1 LRNASIADGVKS
13 GALILP
19 LQSKAKRRTERE
31 QRRKVERKSQK
42 EKKKPRPKELLLQG
56 NEAVVEGA
64 LRAGC
69 RFFAGYPITPAT
81 EISEI
86 LSTRLPLVDGTF
98 IQMEDEIASLGAVIG
113 ASLAGVKAMTATSGP
128 GFSLMQENL
137 GFAIIAEVPCV
148 VVDVMRGGPSTG
160 LPTSPSQSDV
170 MQARWGTHGDHPII
184 VLSAST
190 VRECYDMTIR
200 AFNFSE
206 KFRTPVI
213 LLIDEVVGHM
223 REKIALGDQNEIE
236 IFNRVKPTMPPE
248 WYIPYEDTP
257 SGIPSMA
264 NFGEGYRYHVTG
276 LTHDIRGFPTSRP
289 DEIGPF
295 IARLHRKISQH
306 FSEIQIGEFFQTED
320 AEITVVA
327 YGCVA
332 RSAKR
337 AVIEAR
343 EKGMK
348 VGLLKLMTLWPFM
361 RSAVEKVLQT
371 SKALIVPEMN
381 MGQIS
386 REVKRVN
393 RGITKVVALNKVDG
407 TIITPGEILDRMMEI
422 SDARSN

>member
-1 LRNASIADGVKS
+1 
-13 GALILP
+13 
-19 LQSKAKRRTERE
+19 
-31 QRRKVERKSQK
+31 
-42 EKKKPRPKELLLQG
+42 LLLQG
-56 NEAVVEGA
+56 NEAIAEGA

-81 EISEI
+81 EISEV
-86 LSTRLPLVDGTF
+86 LSVRLPKVDGTF

-113 ASLAGVKAMTATSGP
+113 ASLTGVKSMTATSGP

-137 GFAIIAEVPCV
+137 GLAIIAEVPCV
-148 VVDVMRGGPSTG
+148 IVNVMRGGPSTG
-160 LPTSPSQSDV
+160 LPTFPAQGDV

-190 VRECYDMTIR
+190 VRECYDMTIQ
-200 AFNFSE
+200 AFNLSE

-223 REKIALGDQNEIE
+223 REKMVLDDEEKIE
-236 IFNRVKPTMPPE
+236 IFNRVRPTMPPE

-257 SGIPSMA
+257 SGVSPMA

-276 LTHDIRGFPTSRP
+276 LTHDVRGFPTSRP

-295 IARLHRKISQH
+295 ISRLHRKISSH
-306 FSEIQIGEFFQTED
+306 FSEIQIAEFFKTED
-320 AEITVVA
+320 AEITIVA

-343 EKGMK
+343 EKGLK
-348 VGLLKLMTLWPFM
+348 VGLLKLSTIWPFM
-361 RSAVEKVLQT
+361 RTAVEKALQT
-371 SKALIVPEMN
+371 SKILIVPEMN

-393 RGITKVVALNKVDG
+393 RGVARVIALNKVDG
-407 TIITPGEILDRMMEI
+407 TIITPMEILNRIQEVSI
-422 SDARSN
+422 TNH

>member
-1 LRNASIADGVKS
+1 
-13 GALILP
+13 
-19 LQSKAKRRTERE
+19 
-31 QRRKVERKSQK
+31 VERKSQR
-42 EKKKPRPKELLLQG
+42 EKKKSHRKELLLQG

-86 LSTRLPLVDGTF
+86 LSVKLPQVDGTF

-148 VVDVMRGGPSTG
+148 IVNVMRGGPSTG
-160 LPTSPSQSDV
+160 LPTFPAQGDV

-184 VLSAST
+184 ALSAST
-190 VRECYDMTIR
+190 VRECYDVTIK
-200 AFNFSE
+200 AFNLSE

-213 LLIDEVVGHM
+213 LLLDEVVAHM
-223 REKIALGDQNEIE
+223 REKMVLDDQEEIE
-236 IFNRVKPTMPPE
+236 ILNRVKPTVPPE

-257 SGIPSMA
+257 MGVPAMA

-306 FSEIQIGEFFQTED
+306 FSEIQIAEFYQTED
-320 AEITVVA
+320 AEITVIA

-337 AVIEAR
+337 AVRDAR

-348 VGLLKLMTLWPFM
+348 VGLLKLTTIWPFM
-361 RSAVEKVLQT
+361 RSSVEKVLQT
-371 SKALIVPEMN
+371 SKILIVPEMN

-393 RGITKVVALNKVDG
+393 RGVAKVITLSKVDG
-407 TIITPGEILDRMMEI
+407 TIITPPEILNRMMEV
-422 SDARSN
+422 S

>member
-1 LRNASIADGVKS
+1 VK
-13 GALILP
+13 
-19 LQSKAKRRTERE
+19 KR
-31 QRRKVERKSQK
+31 SQK
-42 EKKKPRPKELLLQG
+42 SEVLLQG
-56 NEAVVEGA
+56 NEAIVEGA

-86 LSTRLPLVDGTF
+86 LSVRLPEVDGTF

-113 ASLAGVKAMTATSGP
+113 ASQAGVKAMTATSGP

-137 GFAIIAEVPCV
+137 GFAVIAEIPCV
-148 VVDVMRGGPSTG
+148 IVNVMRGGPSTG
-160 LPTSPSQSDV
+160 LPTFPSQSDV
-170 MQARWGTHGDHPII
+170 MQARWGTHGDHPAI

-190 VRECYDMTIR
+190 VRECYDITIK
-200 AFNFSE
+200 AFNLSE
-206 KFRTPVI
+206 KFRNPVVV
-213 LLIDEVVGHM
+213 LIDEVVAHM
-223 REKIALGDQNEIE
+223 REKMTLSEDDGTKIV
-236 IFNRVKPTMPPE
+236 NRVKPTVPPE

-257 SGIPSMA
+257 SAVPAMA
-264 NFGEGYRYHVTG
+264 SFGEGYRYHVTG

-295 IARLHRKISQH
+295 INRLFRKINQN
-306 FSEIQIGEFFQTED
+306 FSEIQMAESFQTED

-343 EKGMK
+343 ERGKK
-348 VGLLKLMTLWPFM
+348 VGLLKLVTLWPFP
-361 RSAVEKVLQT
+361 RSAVEKISQASSV
-371 SKALIVPEMN
+371 LIVPEMN
-381 MGQIS
+381 MGQVS

-393 RGITKVVALNKVDG
+393 RDKAKVLTINKVDG
-407 TIITPGEILDRMMEI
+407 TIITPEEI
-422 SDARSN
+422 SNRILEVS